1 MKNKISKDFWT
12 LMSVG
17 WIAVILG
24 LIVDTSR
31 QSQIGKFLIGMVLGI
46 GIACLIIGFVVL
58 LRGNKR
64 WMK

>member
-46 GIACLIIGFVVL
+46 GIACLIIGFVLL
-58 LRGNKR
+58 LRGNKK

>member
-1 MKNKISKDFWT
+1 MKNKISNDFWT
-12 LMSVG
+12 LMSIG
-17 WIAVILG
+17 WIAVLLG
-24 LIVDTSR
+24 LIVDTSG